1 MLKYVLFDLDET
13 LYPTTNGLM
22 KAVGQRIRQ
31 FIQDKYQL
39 SPEDAEQLQKRYW
52 EEYGTTLRGLYTE
65 RQMDPTDFLVY
76 VHDVDLT
83 QYITPDPRLREVLQ
97 QIPQEKIILTNADT
111 PHARRVLER
120 LGVSDQFTRIFDVV
134 SNEYEC
140 KPLPSVYSRVL
151 QVLGARGNECVLV
164 EDLARNL
171 PPAHTLGIKTVLVYS
186 PECPADA
193 DVCIADIYHVAE
205 AVKQLAS
212 GEALPQLMKS

>member
-1 MLKYVLFDLDET
+1 MLRYVLFDLDET

-39 SPEDAEQLQKRYW
+39 TPEDAERLQKRYW

-65 RQMDPTDFLVY
+65 RQMDPTDFLAY
-76 VHDVDLT
+76 VHDIDLT
-83 QYITPDPRLREVLQ
+83 NYITPDLRLREVLR
-97 QIPQEKIILTNADT
+97 QIPQEKVILTNADT

-151 QVLGARGNECVLV
+151 QALGVTGSECVLV

-171 PPAHTLGIKTVLVYS
+171 PPARALGIRTVLVYS
-186 PECPADA
+186 PECPVDA
-193 DVCIADIYHVAE
+193 DECIPDIYQVAD

-212 GEALPQLMKS
+212 REPFPQLMKS